1 VAVERKN
8 QLSVLLIAVTLVPLS
23 FTASA
28 AVLSESSVKK
38 RVTPLAQANNKD
50 RLRELLKQGRELVD
64 AKKYQKATQVYK
76 QAAQLDSDNPKIFS
90 GIAYLEAS
98 QGNYQQAAAAYQ
110 RAIDLAPNNAE
121 FYYALGHSLAKIEDY
136 DRATTAYYRATE
148 LAPKKVKAYLGLA
161 AVLLR
166 QGDRA
171 GALSIY
177 QKLLEIE
184 PNHPKANAMV
194 GSLLLQQGNYS
205 GAIAHLKQL
214 TRTSSPPTSA
224 WFDLAKAYQ
233 QTGKDSHALK
243 TIETFLQRHPNHAR
257 GYYQKGKLLQ
267 QQGNLEA
274 AKSAYQQ
281 AVNLSSQP
289 VEALVALGEIQLK
302 QEQYLDAIVTYRR
315 LTELVPDNP
324 GIQYNLGLA
333 LKGRDRVDEAR
344 VAFQKA
350 YRLFVKVGNQQGKD
364 RSQMQ
369 LRKL

>member
-1 VAVERKN
+1 MQRKN
-8 QLSVLLIAVTLVPLS
+8 RLSGLLIAVTLVPLS
-23 FTASA
+23 FTTSA
-28 AVLSESSVKK
+28 AVLSESAVKK
-38 RVTPLAQANNKD
+38 QVTQLVQTNDND
-50 RLRELLKQGRELVD
+50 RLRELLKRGRELVD
-64 AKKYQKATQVYK
+64 ANKYQAATDVYQ
-76 QAAQLDSDNPKIFS
+76 QAAQLDPDNPKIFS
-90 GIAYLEAS
+90 GIGYLEAS
-98 QGNYQQAAAAYQ
+98 QGNYQDAASAYQ
-110 RAIDLAPNNAE
+110 RAINLDPDNAE
-121 FYYALGHSLAKIEDY
+121 FHYALAHSLAKIEDY
-136 DRATTAYYRATE
+136 DGATTAYYRATE
-148 LAPKKVKAYLGLA
+148 LAPNKVEAYLGLA
-161 AVLLR
+161 TVLLR

-177 QKLLEIE
+177 QKLLDIE

-194 GSLLLQQGNYS
+194 GSLFLQLGNYS

-214 TRTSSPPTSA
+214 TQTRSAPISA

-233 QTGKDSHALK
+233 QTGKDAFALK
-243 TIETFLQRHPNHAR
+243 TMETFLQRHPNHAR

-267 QQGNLEA
+267 KQGNLKA
-274 AKSAYQQ
+274 AKSAYQE
-281 AVNLSSQP
+281 AVDLSSQP
-289 VEALVALGEIQLK
+289 VEALVALGAIQLK

-350 YRLFVKVGNQQGKD
+350 YRLFVKVGNQEGKD